1 MIQFGKGLEDIW
13 GAINA
18 TADFIVIG
26 PLDKELHMSTRK
38 LAVISIFAIM
48 LLIYDYRCFVF
59 FLVVSLF
66 LIKIAKIPQPP
77 KSRFSQGCILL
88 TVHPKEIASKETGM
102 EFHHYI
108 PPKR

>member
-38 LAVISIFAIM
+38 LAILAIM
-48 LLIYDYRCFVF
+48 LLIYNGRCFF
-59 FLVVSLF
+59 FLF
-66 LIKIAKIPQPP
+66 L
-77 KSRFSQGCILL
+77 
-88 TVHPKEIASKETGM
+88 
-102 EFHHYI
+102 
-108 PPKR
+108 